1 MMSTNIFRSGFII
14 AAINLAVLITIN
26 FMHLENSSLI
36 WIAPVMESLFV
47 TGSLIVAYLLI
58 SRGLIAND
66 KWALIIGLAFLS
78 TIIPTITWLL
88 SYHNFR
94 GQSIIPTPVSAHIWI
109 LYLRDLTF
117 GIVFLVLTVYSN
129 RRNIN
134 GEKAIAYVILITL
147 AISTLISTPPFLP
160 EIMKNNDLLPI
171 NIIVSMSLL
180 LFFIVI
186 TLYTI
191 VLYRRT
197 RASLLLIFIVFLA
210 IYGQGLLGFTLSG
223 SRFDIEWYFGK
234 AVNLFAFGIL
244 ITYLITEY
252 TGYFIDSLVA
262 SSLQLSFAPK
272 IPEIDWLEI
281 SAEYRPA
288 TKQAAVGGD
297 WYDIIALESGNI
309 VMIVGDAIGK
319 GVNAIPTMTEAKF
332 LLRGYLLDG
341 IEPGEALSKVN
352 NYLVKYLGSEEFV
365 TIALGVID
373 PSNRSVKYSL
383 AGHPPPIL
391 ITKTGWNFLE
401 MPKPKLPLGV
411 TNNVIYDL
419 EEAPVETGD
428 IISFYSDG
436 IIEARRGD
444 EFFEDAGL
452 VRLLK
457 KNRLLS
463 PSEINSRLLQKLN
476 SNWQAIDDLTSVI
489 VKIKF

>member
-1 MMSTNIFRSGFII
+1 MIPNIFKSGFII
-14 AAINLAVLITIN
+14 AGLIFVILIILN
-26 FMHLENSSLI
+26 FIHLENSALI
-36 WIAPVMESLFV
+36 WISPVMESLFV

-58 SRGLIAND
+58 SRGFIAND
-66 KWALIIGLAFLS
+66 KWALVIGLAFLS

-94 GQSIIPTPVSAHIWI
+94 GQSIIPTPVSTHIWI
-109 LYLRDLTF
+109 LYFRDLFF
-117 GIVFLVLTVYSN
+117 GVIFLSLAAYAS

-134 GEKAIAYVILITL
+134 GEKAIAYVILTSL
-147 AISTLISTPPFLP
+147 AVSTLISTPPFLP
-160 EIMKNNDLLPI
+160 AIVENNNLLPI
-171 NIIVSMSLL
+171 NEIISIGLL
-180 LFFIVI
+180 LFFIAI
-186 TLYTI
+186 ALYTLI
-191 VLYRRT
+191 QYRRT
-197 RASLLLIFIVFLA
+197 RVPLLLIFIVFLT
-210 IYGQGLLGFTLSG
+210 IYGQGLLGFALSG
-223 SRFDIEWYFGK
+223 SRFDMEWYFGK
-234 AVNLFAFGIL
+234 TVNLFAFGIL

-272 IPEIDWLEI
+272 IPEIDWLEF
-281 SAEYRPA
+281 SAQYRPA

-309 VMIVGDAIGK
+309 AMIVGDAIGK

-332 LLRGYLLDG
+332 ILRGYLLDG
-341 IEPGEALSKVN
+341 IEPGEALGKVN
-352 NYLVKYLGSEEFV
+352 NYLVKYLDSEEFV
-365 TIALGVID
+365 TIALGVVD

-391 ITKTGWNFLE
+391 ITKTGWSFLE

-411 TNNVIYDL
+411 ARDVTYGL
-419 EEAPVETGD
+419 EEATVEADD

-452 VRLLK
+452 VRLLR

-463 PSEINSRLLQKLN
+463 PSEINSRLLETITL
-476 SNWQAIDDLTSVI
+476 NWQAIDDLTSVI